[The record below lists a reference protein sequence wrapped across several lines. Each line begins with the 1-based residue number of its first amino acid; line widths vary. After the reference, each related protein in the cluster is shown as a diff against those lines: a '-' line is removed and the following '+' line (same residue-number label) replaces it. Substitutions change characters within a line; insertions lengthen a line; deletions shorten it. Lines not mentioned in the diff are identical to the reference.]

1 MAVALDTASGR
12 VQRGATTELFTI
24 RAAPDLAARRL
35 SVRHRP
41 DARQILI
48 NTLVEEAS
56 SNPITLLVNW
66 TRALKK

>member
-1 MAVALDTASGR
+1 MSRLDAYEYAIG
-12 VQRGATTELFTI
+12 
-24 RAAPDLAARRL
+24 
-35 SVRHRP
+35 P

-56 SNPITLLVNW
+56 SNPITLVVNW